1 MTEAEIHTL
10 SRLLMERTGLVAAG
24 SMAVRAAIELMLQ
37 RGYIITPPKP
47 TDHLMGGPPTS
58 RFQSKGRRPVPHNQ
72 SCPAL

>member
-37 RGYIITPPKP
+37 KGYRIAPPAP
-47 TDHLMGGPPTS
+47 LMECGTDEAAP
-58 RFQSKGRRPVPHNQ
+58 
-72 SCPAL
+72 

>member
-37 RGYIITPPKP
+37 KGYRVIPPP
-47 TDHLMGGPPTS
+47 IVCGAERAAP
-58 RFQSKGRRPVPHNQ
+58 
-72 SCPAL
+72 